1 MTHSFAVSSILTKPP
16 ECFFDRIE
24 QCQEIQVL
32 ARTPYSDT
40 QVINNAVRLLMQSSI
55 FPLKEFDEW
64 QAITPKTYPAL
75 KTFISTAYTRRLLSQ
90 QLCSTAGQMRYT
102 PQTQN
107 MYAVLDDDDVTTGTD
122 RTTTTITNLAAM
134 TKGSTLTTAQAT
146 VIPDLVA
153 NTINQLSAN
162 QTAMM
167 SQMAAMNL
175 NYRVSTQAT

>member
-1 MTHSFAVSSILTKPP
+1 
-16 ECFFDRIE
+16 
-24 QCQEIQVL
+24 
-32 ARTPYSDT
+32 
-40 QVINNAVRLLMQSSI
+40 
-55 FPLKEFDEW
+55 
-64 QAITPKTYPAL
+64 
-75 KTFISTAYTRRLLSQ
+75 
-90 QLCSTAGQMRYT
+90 
-102 PQTQN
+102 